1 MSGKDQ
7 EGVQDSGELA
17 HTAWSAVAVGWRQC
31 LISGNLA
38 GSTCQLNQQPIYP
51 LLDVIYKISKTTAHV
66 GGCDMNLKD
75 EFKIAS
81 GTRASVQLM
90 SL

>member
-1 MSGKDQ
+1 MES
-7 EGVQDSGELA
+7 SR
-17 HTAWSAVAVGWRQC
+17 GWVETM
-31 LISGNLA
+31 LDKWKPGWLNL
-38 GSTCQLNQQPIYP
+38 CQLNQQPIYP
-51 LLDVIYKISKTTAHV
+51 LLDMIYKISKTTAHV